1 MVGRTDVEDV
11 MSTTCQIFVYMPE
24 ETVDVWRPVDA
35 ELVGPGLYRILSS
48 DPDPEVEVWEFKSGE
63 VVHCEER
70 TFSGGEVG
78 LVAIRSAK
86 PSN

>member
-35 ELVGPGLYRILSS
+35 ELVPYVLDLLRVGDFPGKQIRRIAAEPGEQEK
-48 DPDPEVEVWEFKSGE
+48 DQQHDPEQGRNDLPE
-63 VVHCEER
+63 
-70 TFSGGEVG
+70 TADD
-78 LVAIRSAK
+78 VA
-86 PSN
+86 